1 MISSKN
7 SPNSIKRINARY
19 SVKSNITSIALI
31 ETKLYS
37 KKNRYPREQ
46 ILIRNSN
53 KIDKDKTVQK
63 RREEEFRDLKR
74 SGSSGVQP
82 AISIGLSSFPRR
94 FPAPQGSSSCCKDI
108 HSTLFGGGQRS
119 IGCTTLLSSFLDI
132 RSNNPMPRRR

>member
-31 ETKLYS
+31 EMKLYS

-53 KIDKDKTVQK
+53 KIDKDKRQ
-63 RREEEFRDLKR
+63 
-74 SGSSGVQP
+74 
-82 AISIGLSSFPRR
+82 
-94 FPAPQGSSSCCKDI
+94 CKNDERKNFE
-108 HSTLFGGGQRS
+108 T
-119 IGCTTLLSSFLDI
+119 
-132 RSNNPMPRRR
+132 